1 MSDPYGGQTTVYL
14 LGILEQRNQMEFP
27 RDILSNTHLIGAWQ
41 ASPTSST
48 SVPHGVVRGARDW

>member
-27 RDILSNTHLIGAWQ
+27 RDILSHTHLIGGW
-41 ASPTSST
+41 
-48 SVPHGVVRGARDW
+48 